1 MTDQRLPDGFE
12 ALEPYVDHWAL
23 PSESARI
30 QQRFATSMDAITAY
44 YELMVE
50 RIDEILDYLDQFDL
64 DAMPEP
70 EQRLMN
76 MALSLVEV
84 ANAVEVYGVPYSDRS
99 CTADRF
105 KTRVVDISTTVEQ

>member
-1 MTDQRLPDGFE
+1 MTAQMLPDGFE
-12 ALEPYVDHWAL
+12 ALEPFVAHWAL
-23 PSESARI
+23 PTESQRI
-30 QQRFATSMDAITAY
+30 QQRFATSMEAITAY
-44 YELMVE
+44 YELMIE
-50 RIDEILDYLDQFDL
+50 RIDDILDYLDTFDL

-105 KTRVVDISTTVEQ
+105 KTRVVDVSVTVEQ